1 MCRKHSF
8 RRLGEKNI
16 FQFLC
21 DISEL
26 VANNIANDTKK
37 RMQQPQQDFL
47 SMIDA
52 NKRIIFKICNSYCKN
67 ADDREDLAQEII
79 FQLWK
84 SWNTFNSNYKLSTWM
99 YRIALNVAISFYRKE
114 SKASETVL
122 MGDHL
127 FEIADEQIE
136 ENLETNLNAL
146 QQFINEL
153 KPLDKALMILYL
165 EEKPQKEIAE
175 IMGITATNV
184 ATKISRIKEQ
194 LKQKFNNQD

>member
-1 MCRKHSF
+1 M
-8 RRLGEKNI
+8 
-16 FQFLC
+16 
-21 DISEL
+21 
-26 VANNIANDTKK
+26 
-37 RMQQPQQDFL
+37 PQSKEDFL
-47 SMIDA
+47 SIIDA

-84 SWNTFNSNYKLSTWM
+84 SWSSFNANYKLSTWM

-114 SKASETVL
+114 RKTTDTVL
-122 MGDHL
+122 MGDHVI
-127 FEIADEQIE
+127 EIADEQIE
-136 ENLETNLNAL
+136 EILETKLNAL

-175 IMGITATNV
+175 IMGITSTNV
-184 ATKISRIKEQ
+184 ATKIGRIKEQ

>member
-1 MCRKHSF
+1 M
-8 RRLGEKNI
+8 
-16 FQFLC
+16 
-21 DISEL
+21 
-26 VANNIANDTKK
+26 
-37 RMQQPQQDFL
+37 PQSKEDFL
-47 SMIDA
+47 SIIDA

-84 SWNTFNSNYKLSTWM
+84 SWSSFNANYKLSTWM

-114 SKASETVL
+114 IKTTETVL
-122 MGDHL
+122 MGDHVI
-127 FEIADEQIE
+127 EIVDEQIE
-136 ENLETNLNAL
+136 ESLETNLNTL

-175 IMGITATNV
+175 IIGISNTNV
-184 ATKISRIKEQ
+184 ATKIGRIKAQ
-194 LKQKFNNQD
+194 LKQKFNHQD

>member
-1 MCRKHSF
+1 
-8 RRLGEKNI
+8 
-16 FQFLC
+16 
-21 DISEL
+21 
-26 VANNIANDTKK
+26 
-37 RMQQPQQDFL
+37 MQKPQQDFL
-47 SMIDA
+47 SIIEA

-67 ADDREDLAQEII
+67 ADDREDLAQEMI

-84 SWNTFNSNYKLSTWM
+84 SWNSYNASYKLSTWM

-114 SKASETVL
+114 RKNNETVFI
-122 MGDHL
+122 GDHL
-127 FEIADEQIE
+127 IEIADEQIE
-136 ENLETNLNAL
+136 ESLETNLNAL

-175 IMGITATNV
+175 IMGITPTNV
-184 ATKISRIKEQ
+184 ATKIGRIKEQ

>member
-1 MCRKHSF
+1 
-8 RRLGEKNI
+8 
-16 FQFLC
+16 
-21 DISEL
+21 
-26 VANNIANDTKK
+26 
-37 RMQQPQQDFL
+37 MQQAKEDFL
-47 SMIDA
+47 SIIDA

-79 FQLWK
+79 FQLWR
-84 SWNTFNSNYKLSTWM
+84 SWSSFNANYKLSTWM

-114 SKASETVL
+114 RKATDTVL
-122 MGDHL
+122 MGDHVI
-127 FEIADEQIE
+127 EIADEQIE
-136 ENLETNLNAL
+136 ESLETNLNAL

-175 IMGITATNV
+175 IMGITSTNV
-184 ATKISRIKEQ
+184 ATKIGRIKEQ